1 MLQDDAVLF
10 SGSSYPKLAKEI
22 ALAAGIPYGSVQCER
37 FPDGEISLELRE
49 SVRGKSVF
57 VVQSVAIHPN
67 EYWMELLILVD
78 ALRRASAKSII
89 AVMPYFGYSRQDR
102 KDKPRVPI
110 TAKLVANLLTQA
122 GVDRV
127 VTMDLHTEQLQ
138 GFFDIPV
145 DHLYARPLMVEA
157 VKKGGFKN
165 GIVVAPD
172 IGSVKIA
179 RSYAE
184 ELGTDFAIVDKH
196 RQSAFEVEVL
206 NLIGDVQGKDVL
218 LADDICSTAGTLESA
233 AKACHEKGANKV
245 YAAITHGLFVGD
257 ALEKINASPIEIL
270 YCADTIP
277 LQESQAKC
285 KKLQAVSCAGLFGRA
300 VQYTLSNKSIA
311 SLFDNTAAHSE

>member
-1 MLQDDAVLF
+1 MRREDAVLF
-10 SGSSYPKLAKEI
+10 SGSSYPSLAKEI
-22 ALAAGIPYGSVQCER
+22 ANSAGIHYGSLLCER
-37 FPDGEISLELRE
+37 FPDGEISLELKE
-49 SVRGKSVF
+49 SVRGKSVY

-78 ALRRASAKSII
+78 ALKRASAKSIV
-89 AVMPYFGYSRQDR
+89 AVIPYFGYSRQDR

-122 GVDRV
+122 GVDRLI
-127 VTMDLHTEQLQ
+127 TMDLHAEQLQ

-157 VKKGGFKN
+157 IKKKGFKN

-196 RQSAFEVEVL
+196 RKSASEVEVL
-206 NLIGDVQGKDVL
+206 NLIGDVNGKDVL
-218 LADDICSTAGTLESA
+218 LADDICSTAGTLASA
-233 AKACHEKGANKV
+233 AKACHEKGANRV
-245 YAAITHGLFVGD
+245 IAAVTHGLFVED
-257 ALEKINASPIEIL
+257 ALDKIDKSPIEIL

-285 KKLQAVSCAGLFGRA
+285 KKLQAVSCAGLFGLA
-300 VQYTLSNKSIA
+300 LQCTLSNKSIA
-311 SLFDNTAAHSE
+311 SLFEHQAAR

>member
-1 MLQDDAVLF
+1 MLQEDAVLF

-145 DHLYARPLMVEA
+145 DHLRSEA
-157 VKKGGFKN
+157 IYMPFLAEQDMSNTIFASPDVGGVN
-165 GIVVAPD
+165 EPGCTPNI
-172 IGSVKIA
+172 
-179 RSYAE
+179 
-184 ELGTDFAIVDKH
+184 
-196 RQSAFEVEVL
+196 
-206 NLIGDVQGKDVL
+206 
-218 LADDICSTAGTLESA
+218 SA
-233 AKACHEKGANKV
+233 ANW
-245 YAAITHGLFVGD
+245 
-257 ALEKINASPIEIL
+257 
-270 YCADTIP
+270 
-277 LQESQAKC
+277 
-285 KKLQAVSCAGLFGRA
+285 
-300 VQYTLSNKSIA
+300 
-311 SLFDNTAAHSE
+311 

>member
-1 MLQDDAVLF
+1 MRREDAVLF
-10 SGSSYPKLAKEI
+10 SGSSYPSLAKEI
-22 ALAAGIPYGSVQCER
+22 ARSSGIHYGSVLCER

-49 SVRGKSVF
+49 SVRGKNVY

-78 ALRRASAKSII
+78 ALRRASAKSIV
-89 AVMPYFGYSRQDR
+89 AVIPYFGYSRQDR

-122 GVDRV
+122 GVDRLI
-127 VTMDLHTEQLQ
+127 TMDLHAEQLQ

-145 DHLYARPLMVEA
+145 DHLYARPLMVQA
-157 VKKGGFKN
+157 IKKKGFTN

-196 RQSAFEVEVL
+196 RKSASEVEVL
-206 NLIGDVQGKDVL
+206 NLIGDVNGKDVL
-218 LADDICSTAGTLESA
+218 LADDICSTAGTLASA
-233 AKACHEKGANKV
+233 AKACHEKGANRV
-245 YAAITHGLFVGD
+245 IAAVTHGLFVED
-257 ALEKINASPIEIL
+257 ALDKIDNSPIEIL

-285 KKLQAVSCAGLFGRA
+285 KKLQAVSCAGLFGLA
-300 VQYTLSNKSIA
+300 LQCTLSNKSIA
-311 SLFDNTAAHSE
+311 SLFEHPAAR